1 METRAE
7 YKLPGDAAA
16 ITPDNLTPF
25 SGWVPPSAAGV
36 KKALQLAGWSEV
48 EYSRRIG
55 VNDRTVRRWTSG
67 EKTVPYAA
75 WCILVAQAGLGSI
88 WVED

>member
-16 ITPDNLTPF
+16 ITPDNLAPF
-25 SGWVPPSAAGV
+25 SSWVPPSAAGI
-36 KKALQLAGWSEV
+36 KKALQLAGWTEV

-55 VNDRTVRRWTSG
+55 VNDRTVRRWTAG
-67 EKTVPYAA
+67 DKPIPYAA
-75 WCILVAQAGLGSI
+75 WALLAHQAGFGLI
-88 WVED
+88 WVD